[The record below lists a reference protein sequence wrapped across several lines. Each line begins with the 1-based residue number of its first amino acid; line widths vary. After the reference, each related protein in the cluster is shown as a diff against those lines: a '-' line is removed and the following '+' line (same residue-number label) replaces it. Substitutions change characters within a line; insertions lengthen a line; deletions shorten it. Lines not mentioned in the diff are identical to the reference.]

1 MCLLK
6 SDDTKL
12 HFLHL
17 FDLSPLWILMC
28 FLKFPSSADANCKVT
43 LAALVFTFLRC
54 VLLNVFPNHMPKW
67 MHNYIYCICLTFR
80 HCGFSYVMTCLWK
93 WKHVQLSGSCSY
105 FNTSEVSNKM
115 AAVSE
120 NDSSL
125 ADKCLAFCQAMNS
138 QGKAFKF
145 SLSISNTFSFS
156 LDSRGGAEPL
166 PNSGRK
172 RASPSTL
179 KRNARRRS
187 EFLGKKNATAPV
199 SEENQVDLETSQQAL
214 ETDTFKCDQCATA
227 FKTRNGLKI
236 HTGKSHKQAPNSPE
250 KLRETS
256 SQSLLAV
263 SPTREN
269 SRTELCP
276 NCGEDMSPTHLCQD
290 DDLAV
295 EPEVGGE
302 DKQEDIDKGE
312 IICNCTNSLCCACHH
327 KKSCRCANY
336 HPERS
341 TWHCTCTYFKARPGG
356 PRPNMVPTCG
366 SLKHPE

>member
-1 MCLLK
+1 
-6 SDDTKL
+6 
-12 HFLHL
+12 
-17 FDLSPLWILMC
+17 
-28 FLKFPSSADANCKVT
+28 
-43 LAALVFTFLRC
+43 
-54 VLLNVFPNHMPKW
+54 
-67 MHNYIYCICLTFR
+67 
-80 HCGFSYVMTCLWK
+80 
-93 WKHVQLSGSCSY
+93 
-105 FNTSEVSNKM
+105 M

-145 SLSISNTFSFS
+145 SLSIGNTFSFS
-156 LDSRGGAEPL
+156 LDSRGGAEPV

-172 RASPSTL
+172 RGSPSTL

-269 SRTELCP
+269 SRTEPCP

-312 IICNCTNSLCCACHH
+312 ISATVQT
-327 KKSCRCANY
+327 RCAVLVITRKVADV
-336 HPERS
+336 PITIQS
-341 TWHCTCTYFKARPGG
+341 GQLG
-356 PRPNMVPTCG
+356 IVLVPTSRQDLVG
-366 SLKHPE
+366 QDQTWYPHVAA